1 MQVVVLKSY
10 EKRSETT
17 YNYGDDYEVTWHN
30 FKAFESVMELSNE
43 EYSEL
48 LRAIALFNS
57 KKKRDYTLQ
66 AVVVMEDNEVDLLL
80 SDFRSYEKAEL
91 DKASK
96 AEIARKAQVEADR
109 LKREQAK
116 AERALKKLAKELNLS
131 VEEVRAKLAK

>member
-91 DKASK
+91 DKA
-96 AEIARKAQVEADR
+96 EIARKAKVEEDR